1 MRKFLIITIP
11 IVALALFVCIMLS
24 GTFLKTSLEHTDDF
38 PMKIESLM
46 EDIKNEDWDSIV
58 TKIDELEGMWNKII
72 HRIQFGSEREEIND
86 LSKNIARLRGAAQ
99 AKDRTSSLVELSE
112 AYHHWKNIGK

>member
-1 MRKFLIITIP
+1 
-11 IVALALFVCIMLS
+11 
-24 GTFLKTSLEHTDDF
+24 
-38 PMKIESLM
+38 M
-46 EDIKNEDWDSIV
+46 EQ
-58 TKIDELEGMWNKII
+58 II

-112 AYHHWKNIGK
+112 AYHHWKNIESK